1 MIAIKQPWLRRSLA
15 FLLIVAMILS
25 MGVVSA
31 FAQALQPEAGDSV
44 SVTEITETTAK
55 LTVMDTGNIT
65 GEKSVVYQV
74 REKSEPAPEDAAA
87 FQNITDKWEGNAATA
102 ELTALIPGTEY
113 IVYTAVAYTAD
124 GVPAYTEIDATAFV
138 TAQAA
143 EPDAKATEP
152 ADNLSE
158 PTGGKEAEE
167 TPELSAPAANS
178 LGEGAS
184 AANVLTDNGNQV
196 SITAGKETTEYETFA
211 AAVTALNQSIEDVPT
226 TLTLLEN
233 LTIDENIEIKG
244 GTQTTLDLNGNTV
257 TLSGNIILSSGKLL
271 LTDSNTDNPGKLTI
285 TGSHNFDVTASE
297 GSAELAIQNCVIEAR
312 QTAVKTTG
320 ENASLKIENGADV
333 SATERSAVVIVENG
347 YFEMTGGQLIGNSGP
362 ALTDSSN
369 ANGLISGG
377 SLTGNA
383 NGASAV
389 SLRGSWTISDGTF
402 ILQNG
407 GPACVSVE
415 TGGTVNI
422 TGGAFDASQSMMGMY
437 GIVATSGTATISGGR
452 YKWNSMYDAMG
463 AGYAMGAILADGKAL
478 SEEKDS
484 DGYYTIVDTASDLP
498 EGTGTL
504 SLTYTLNNEQ
514 KEESFDNPN
523 AMRRALQELDESA
536 EKVIVR
542 LDSNVTTAEAWNINR
557 DITLDLN
564 GHTYTST
571 NMLYAIEVESGISFV
586 LDDSSDSHTGILT
599 GTAGIRAK
607 TEDGKNSIVING
619 GEVKGGAGDSTAI
632 LVQKGNSITINGG
645 KISGSIAAYGSTLEV
660 LGGHIEHSR
669 NQPVV
674 NVQDGGG
681 SFVMTGGEIVNSY
694 ERTAGVSSF
703 SPAVSIDGADANTAV
718 SISDGS
724 IQCREGSALQIRTSG
739 RGDAG
744 TFNIGG
750 NARIESSNGIAIT
763 YTYAITLQT
772 GNGSILKIGGNAVI
786 NGGTHA
792 IYTEKPQVGNLYVQ
806 IDGGYFGYDA
816 ENLIPFAD
824 DSSYVVYPEG
834 RVLDI
839 NPVTEGTYAGY
850 YTLADTEDLI
860 WTEGS
865 EGQIVHQYQEFED
878 LDRLLNASEPI
889 YETGNDNY
897 QSYAQEVWDPF
908 VVAYEAAQNVKNN
921 KNANQN
927 EINFFLEKLATA
939 KKNLD
944 ESLKSEFDVYNL
956 ADGTYEIDV
965 YMWKTLTGDLSMA
978 DSTID
983 RTAVLTVKDGKA
995 SITLQFHPMYASLT
1009 WGALEKLWVYNG
1021 DTFEETRTNALTHSG
1036 ESAYMTD
1043 ASYDDYY
1050 TYNATTGEITAN
1062 GTGTNPGTV
1071 TIPIRYTGDKGNDN
1085 KVYCRVSVDAMNS
1098 LGVGEQNVILSLQY
1112 STLKAVDVQPTLS
1125 LSDYDFSLIA
1135 GENKTVTAALT
1146 GANGYA
1152 VTRWE
1157 SSNPSVATVDNNGKI
1172 TAVAQGTATITVTA
1186 TKAGAEPLTK
1196 TISVTVAPAGSE
1208 AVEVESIKTSG
1219 NTETATLSG
1228 NFLTSGGAD
1237 GVTVNGNT
1245 VTIHAK
1251 SSAAGITSSKVV
1263 IPQETAKALAEMT
1276 VIVEANTGSITL
1288 DSTLVGKIA
1297 LAGSDVTLTL
1307 AKASVPSSALG
1318 SFHTA
1323 YNFSLTNAQGSSL
1336 AFGSGKATLAVSSAN
1351 AAHAYLIENNARTER
1366 MSVSMNNGTATFTA
1380 IRSGLWALSA
1390 NEYEI
1395 GGAGETPDQKPDQPG
1410 TNPGGG
1416 TTESGFFLEDGN
1428 YYVNIS
1434 LYKADS
1440 NELSMGNVAF
1450 KNNNR
1455 AIVTVKNGKVTRV
1468 QISTNPVTIDP
1479 YYSAI
1484 TKFSIADG
1492 TRVNIEATGS
1502 LTTKPAGKNYTY
1514 IKTVSFNLPNSA
1526 QPDIRSSITYVPVN
1540 FYVPDT
1546 PMDAAVGEVLSARLR
1561 FAWSTATPTE
1571 RQTIGSN
1578 DTAAAGTSSITGE
1591 EIVDEKLEDE
1601 KTGIVLE
1608 TNTGVLSDEAELS
1621 VTEITSGED
1630 FELAETALN
1639 GVMENWKLYKIVA
1652 LVDGVETDPQ
1662 GAVTLRIPCDNANA
1676 VLYRINADGTKT
1688 LLKGSL
1694 EDGYYVFSTTKL
1706 GLFAL
1711 GNEAAEGTAQQNA
1724 NADNGEAAFAEGG
1737 VSEGAPSGGNNTLL
1751 WIILGVVVVA
1761 AAAGLTVYFVRRKRK
1776 GV

>member
-1 MIAIKQPWLRRSLA
+1 MVATKQSWLRRSLA
-15 FLLIVAMILS
+15 FLLVVAMILS

-31 FAQALQPEAGDSV
+31 FAQALQPEANDSV
-44 SVTEITETTAK
+44 FVTEITEKTAK

-102 ELTALIPGTEY
+102 ELTALTPGTEY
-113 IVYTAVAYTAD
+113 IVYTAIAYTVD
-124 GVPAYTEIDATAFV
+124 GTPAYTEIAATGFV
-138 TAQAA
+138 TAPAV
-143 EPDAKATEP
+143 EPASETNAKATN
-152 ADNLSE
+152 ANNLPKPNS
-158 PTGGKEAEE
+158 GKKAEE
-167 TPELSAPAANS
+167 TPEPSTP
-178 LGEGAS
+178 

-211 AAVTALNQSIEDVPT
+211 AAVTALNQNIEDVPT

-257 TLSGNIILSSGKLL
+257 TLSGNITLSSGKLL

-297 GSAELAIQNCVIEAR
+297 GSAELAIQNCVIEAG
-312 QTAVKTTG
+312 QTAFKTTG

-347 YFEMTGGQLIGNSGP
+347 YFEMTGGQLTGNSGP

-422 TGGAFDASQSMMGMY
+422 TGGAFDASQSIMGMY

-484 DGYYTIVDTASDLP
+484 DGYYTIVDTASNLP

-542 LDSNVTTAEAWNINR
+542 LGSNVTTAESWNVNR

-645 KISGSIAAYGSTLEV
+645 KISGSITAYGSTLEV

-724 IQCREGSALQIRTSG
+724 IQCQEGSALQIRTSG

-772 GNGSILKIGGNAVI
+772 GNGSILKIGDNAVI
-786 NGGTHA
+786 SGGTHA
-792 IYTEKPQVGNLYVQ
+792 IYMEKPQVGNLYVQ

-908 VVAYEAAQNVKNN
+908 VIAYKAAESVKSNR
-921 KNANQN
+921 NANQN

-944 ESLKSEFDVYNL
+944 ESLESEFDVYNL

-1152 VTRWE
+1152 VTKWE
-1157 SSNPSVATVDNNGKI
+1157 SSDPSVAAVDNNGRI
-1172 TAVAQGTATITVTA
+1172 TAVAQGTAIITVTA
-1186 TKAGAEPLTK
+1186 TKAGAADLAK

-1208 AVEVESIKTSG
+1208 AVKVGKVETSS
-1219 NTETATLSG
+1219 NTETVTLSG

-1263 IPQETAKALAEMT
+1263 IPQETAKALLGKT
-1276 VIVEANTGSITL
+1276 VVVETNTGSVTL
-1288 DSTLVGKIA
+1288 DSALVGKIA
-1297 LAGSDVTLTL
+1297 SAGNDVTLTL

-1323 YNFSLTNAQGSSL
+1323 YNFNITNAKGN
-1336 AFGSGKATLAVSSAN
+1336 AIPFGSGKATLTVASAD
-1351 AAHAYLIENNARTER
+1351 AAHAYLIEDSTRAER
-1366 MSVSMNNGTATFTA
+1366 MPVSMSNGTATFTA

-1395 GGAGETPDQKPDQPG
+1395 GGAGEAPDQKPDQPG
-1410 TNPGGG
+1410 TKPGGG

-1434 LYKADS
+1434 LYKATS

-1526 QPDIRSSITYVPVN
+1526 QPDIRSSVTYVPVN

-1561 FAWSTATPTE
+1561 FVWSSATPTE
-1571 RQTIGSN
+1571 TQSLGSN
-1578 DTAAAGTSSITGE
+1578 DKPAAGVSSITGE

-1652 LVDGVETDPQ
+1652 LVDGVETDPE

-1688 LLKGSL
+1688 LLKGSM

-1711 GNEAAEGTAQQNA
+1711 GDEIAAEGTAQQNA

-1737 VSEGAPSGGNNTLL
+1737 ASTGAPSATL
-1751 WIILGVVVVA
+1751 WIVLGVVIVA
-1761 AAAGLTVYFVRRKRK
+1761 AATGLTVYFVRRKRK

>member
-31 FAQALQPEAGDSV
+31 FAQALQPEANDSV
-44 SVTEITETTAK
+44 FVTEITEKTAK

-74 REKSEPAPEDAAA
+74 QEKSEPAPEDAAA

-102 ELTALIPGTEY
+102 ELTALTPGTEY
-113 IVYTAVAYTAD
+113 IVYTAIAYTVD
-124 GVPAYTEIDATAFV
+124 GTPAYTEIAATGFV
-138 TAQAA
+138 TAPAV
-143 EPDAKATEP
+143 EPASETNAKATNANNLPEP
-152 ADNLSE
+152 NS
-158 PTGGKEAEE
+158 GKKAEE
-167 TPELSAPAANS
+167 TPEPSTP
-178 LGEGAS
+178 

-211 AAVTALNQSIEDVPT
+211 AAVTALNQNIEDVPT

-257 TLSGNIILSSGKLL
+257 TLSGNITLSSGKLL

-452 YKWNSMYDAMG
+452 YKWNSMYDSMG

-786 NGGTHA
+786 SGGTHA

-839 NPVTEGTYAGY
+839 QPVTEGTYAGY
-850 YTLADTEDLI
+850 YTLADTDDLI
-860 WTEGS
+860 WTEGN

-908 VVAYEAAQNVKNN
+908 VVAYEAAENVKNN

-944 ESLKSEFDVYNL
+944 ESLESEFDVYNL

-1135 GENKTVTAALT
+1135 GENKTVTATLK

-1219 NTETATLSG
+1219 NTETVTLSG

-1297 LAGSDVTLTL
+1297 SAGSDVTLTL

-1323 YNFSLTNAQGSSL
+1323 YNFNITNAKGN
-1336 AFGSGKATLAVSSAN
+1336 AITFGSGKATLTVASAD
-1351 AAHAYLIENNARTER
+1351 AAHAYLIEGSTRAER
-1366 MSVSMNNGTATFTA
+1366 MPVSMNNGTAIFTA

-1416 TTESGFFLEDGN
+1416 TTENGFFLEDGN

-1440 NELSMGNVAF
+1440 NEVSMGNVAF